1 MTAILQQI
9 LRTKIEAEAR
19 ETDRALREIL
29 GKIGV

>member
-1 MTAILQQI
+1 MAEVVCCAGI
-9 LRTKIEAEAR
+9 AEAR